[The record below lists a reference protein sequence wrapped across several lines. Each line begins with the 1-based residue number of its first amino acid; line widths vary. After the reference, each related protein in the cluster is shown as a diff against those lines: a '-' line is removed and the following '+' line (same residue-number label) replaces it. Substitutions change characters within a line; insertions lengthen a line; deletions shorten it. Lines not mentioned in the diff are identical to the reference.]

1 MNMRCGRVSSIL
13 LVVCAVTFAST
24 LLRADVTGAISGTVR
39 DSAQAV
45 VTGARVRIVNV
56 QTNISQE
63 TTTASD
69 GSYHFL
75 ALQPGPYKVTVI
87 ATGFQTYAASDINV
101 QVNDQLRLDVTLQVG
116 TVTEHVDVLGTAV
129 HVETVNTQLGDV
141 IDSKKML
148 ALPLNGRSYLDLLGL
163 QAGVAPDTAGT
174 LEGNT
179 ASNRPVSGYITNT
192 GNISVNGQ
200 RETANAFLVNGGDV
214 SEGRNLGAGLVPNL
228 DSVEEFRLITNSFD
242 AEYGKFS
249 GAVMNAITKSGT
261 NRFHGDVFEFLRNDA
276 MDGRNFFTPTKS
288 ELHRNQFG
296 FTAGGPF
303 WKNKLFWFTDY
314 QGTRQVAGAETGLV
328 NLPTA
333 AQLLGNFG
341 PGALTGTVDGS
352 PNPSGCPAQYAPCLD
367 WAAQL
372 SQRLGYTV
380 TATEPYWTNGCNTLL
395 DAQAGTC
402 VFPGGVIPQNAW
414 SPAAA
419 GLLPYIPQP
428 NVDPA
433 AGIYEDNS
441 HRDTISDDKIGE
453 RIDFSNQKTGNWSFY
468 YHLDNSTDL
477 STLPSGGAS
486 VPGFPAQTPTR
497 AQEFVISDTKAVGS
511 TAVNE
516 ARVTFFRTATHLNN
530 PTGGKASLSSLG
542 FVTGPG
548 TLGIN
553 PNAYPGYP
561 EYVPQLYFNNF
572 AIGAPPLITFQPNTT
587 YTASD
592 GFSKVLGKHTLKFGG
607 EARYL
612 QVNERNLASPDGAF
626 VFDGTVT
633 GVDFADFLVGAPTG
647 AGGGYTQAA
656 LQLLDSRTRYGGA
669 YGQDSWKVTP
679 DLTLNLGLRWE
690 VSMPWY
696 DTQGKI
702 QTWVKGEQSTVFPN
716 SPTGLVYPG
725 DPGIPKTLAP
735 TRYNNFGPRIG
746 IAYSPSFSTGV
757 LGKVFGGPGKTS
769 IRAAYGIYYTS
780 VEDLNLFYEV
790 ADAPFGLYWTSP
802 GSVDFSEPFRNR
814 LDGGTDGEGQ
824 RFPFHVPTPGSPANK
839 TLDFSVYEPMS
850 YFPGY
855 DIHNKLPYAEHF
867 NFSIQ
872 RELSK
877 STVLTLSYVGTEGHR
892 LIAQSEANPGDAAL
906 CKQLYA
912 QGYSDA
918 NGAVGCGPN
927 AEQDTFTLGSNTVY
941 GTRDTLLNPNYCP
954 GAQSLCFGFGNTFT
968 KLVANSIYH
977 SGEVTVERKAGDVTF
992 LAAYTLAKALDDS
1005 SAFNDL
1011 INFKNAKL
1019 SRGLSSTDVHQNF
1032 VVSYI
1037 WAMPFNRIFH
1047 GLPRLTKGWQLQG
1060 ITRFS
1065 TGFPIQMGDGNPV
1078 TCLDRTA
1085 SGCGGSVPLCSQFLV
1100 GPSGQQQPLC
1110 VGDASMAGSASTDM
1124 PNLVGPVHIHNPRAT
1139 PGTWTY
1145 FDQSAFTPTA
1155 CALVQNQAG
1164 AWVLAG
1170 TDCGS
1175 FGRAN
1180 RRFFHGPGIINTDL
1194 GITKMIPITETMSFE
1209 IRGEFFNIFN
1219 HAQFLNPNGDIS
1231 SGSFGNITNARA
1243 PRIGQ
1248 VSAKFV
1254 W

>member
-1 MNMRCGRVSSIL
+1 MAVFTF
-13 LVVCAVTFAST
+13 CAAH
-24 LLRADVTGAISGTVR
+24 ADVTGAISGTVR

-45 VTGARVRIVNV
+45 VPGAKVRIVNV
-56 QTNISQE
+56 QTNASQE
-63 TTTASD
+63 TTTAGD

-75 ALQPGPYKVTVI
+75 ALQPGPYRITVT
-87 ATGFQTYAASDINV
+87 APGFQSYTARDITL
-101 QVNDQLRLDVTLQVG
+101 QVNDQLRADVTLQVG
-116 TVTEHVDVLGTAV
+116 TVAEHVDVSASAV

-148 ALPLNGRSYLDLLGL
+148 ALPLNGRSYIDLLGL
-163 QAGVAPDTAGT
+163 QAGVAPTTAGT
-174 LEGNT
+174 VEGNT
-179 ASNRPVSGYITNT
+179 VSNRPVSGYITNT

-276 MDGRNFFTPTKS
+276 MDAKNFFAPSKS

-314 QGTRQVAGAETGLV
+314 QGTRQVAGAETGIV
-328 NLPTA
+328 SLPPA
-333 AQLLGNFG
+333 AEFQGNFD
-341 PGALTGTVDGS
+341 PSLLSGTVDTEQLPQGA
-352 PNPSGCPAQYAPCLD
+352 CPAAAAPCLD
-367 WAAQL
+367 WPTTL
-372 SQRLGYTV
+372 SNRLGYTV
-380 TATEPYWTNGCNTLL
+380 TAGEPYSFVGCTSTS
-395 DAQAGTC
+395 QC
-402 VFPGGVIPQNAW
+402 VFPGGVIPKSAW
-414 SPAAA
+414 SPAAV
-419 GLLPYIPQP
+419 GILPYIPLP
-428 NVDPA
+428 NIDAV
-433 AGIYEDNS
+433 AGTYSDNS
-441 HRDTISDDKIGE
+441 HRDTITDNKIGE
-453 RIDFSNQKTGNWSFY
+453 RVDLNTQKTGNWSFY
-468 YHLDNSTDL
+468 YHFDDSTVF

-497 AQEFVISDTKAVGS
+497 AQEFVLSNTKTIGP

-516 ARVTFFRTATHLNN
+516 ARVTFFRTATHLDN
-530 PTGGKASLSSLG
+530 PMGGKASLSSLG

-548 TLGIN
+548 TLGII
-553 PNAYPGYP
+553 PDAFPGYP

-572 AIGAPPLITFQPNTT
+572 AIGAPSLITFQPNNT

-592 GFSKVLGKHTLKFGG
+592 GFSKVVGKHTLKFGG

-612 QVNERNLASPDGAF
+612 QVNERNLASQDGAF
-626 VFDGTVT
+626 VFDGTIT
-633 GVDFADFLVGAPTG
+633 GNDFADYLIGAPTG

-656 LQLLDSRTRYGGA
+656 LQLLDSRTRYGAA

-679 DLTLNLGLRWE
+679 NLTLNLGLRWE

-702 QTWVKGEQSTVFPN
+702 QTWVKGEQSQVFPN

-746 IAYSPSFSTGV
+746 LAYSPSFNDGV

-802 GSVDFSEPFRNR
+802 GSVDFAEPFRNR

-824 RFPFHVPTPGSPANK
+824 RFPFTIPTPGSPANK

-872 RELSK
+872 RELSR

-892 LIAQSEANPGDAAL
+892 LIAQTEANPGDAAL
-906 CKQLYA
+906 CKQLTA
-912 QGYSDA
+912 QGYIDA
-918 NGAVGCGPN
+918 NGSVGCGPN
-927 AEQDTFTLGSNTVY
+927 AENDFFTDPTGTTTVY

-954 GAQSLCFGFGNTFT
+954 KAGSLCFGFGNTFT
-968 KLVANSIYH
+968 NLVANSIYH

-992 LAAYTLAKALDDS
+992 LAAYTLAKAIDDS
-1005 SAFNDL
+1005 SGFNDL

-1019 SRGLSSTDVHQNF
+1019 SRGLSSSDVHQNF

-1037 WAMPFNRIFH
+1037 WELPFNRIFH

-1060 ITRFS
+1060 ITRFA
-1065 TGFPIQMGDGNPV
+1065 TGFPIQMGDSNPSSLCTQFDPV
-1078 TCLDRTA
+1078 TNA
-1085 SGCGGSVPLCSQFLV
+1085 
-1100 GPSGQQQPLC
+1100 PLC
-1110 VGDASMAGSASTDM
+1110 VGDASLVGSPSTDM
-1124 PNLVGPVHIHNPRAT
+1124 PNVVGPVHIQNPRAT

-1145 FDQSAFTPTA
+1145 FSQSSFTATA
-1155 CALVQNQAG
+1155 CALSSTG
-1164 AWVLAG
+1164 VLLG

-1175 FGRAN
+1175 FGTAN
-1180 RRFFHGPGIINTDL
+1180 RRFFHGPGFNNTDL
-1194 GITKMIPITETMSFE
+1194 GITKVIPITEAKSLE
-1209 IRGEFFNIFN
+1209 IRGEFFNVFN
-1219 HAQFLNPNGDIS
+1219 HAQFMNPSGDIS
-1231 SGSFGNITNARA
+1231 SSTFGEVTNARD

-1248 VSAKFV
+1248 LSAKFV